1 MDIIEHNE
9 NMRLYKSNK
18 NKNKNKNQITSI
30 TWIKK
35 INECLELCA
44 KKNNY
49 VIQNNCTANCYGN
62 HTKLNKYFE

>member
-9 NMRLYKSNK
+9 NMRLYKS
-18 NKNKNKNQITSI
+18 NKNKNQITSI